1 MGGHELKED
10 SPRSDLYLV
19 RKQRPREARG
29 RVRTEE
35 ERPAGWEDDP
45 AGDRLQ
51 VVASDAPAGALL
63 PLPQQ
68 LLLLA
73 ATGQGQTLLSS
84 GLHYLTGPGRTWKP
98 ASMSGYHCGLF

>member
-1 MGGHELKED
+1 MAWHELNRYC
-10 SPRSDLYLV
+10 PRSDLYLV

-73 ATGQGQTLLSS
+73 ATGQGQTLISS
-84 GLHYLTGPGRTWKP
+84 P
-98 ASMSGYHCGLF
+98 ADYIT